1 MQVDSFEKLQNA
13 QTAVEGSIIEVSGN
27 ITMEQPVTFTNK
39 VTLKLTETANITY
52 TSDNN
57 AQIYLITLQ
66 DGSTLDMAAGARVVM
81 TGTGTQNANR
91 DWRVIYSDGALTVSQ
106 FAGEIT
112 VDNPEGVACMP
123 KMI

>member
-1 MQVDSFEKLQNA
+1 MNK
-13 QTAVEGSIIEVSGN
+13 TAVHAIIMVLTT
-27 ITMEQPVTFTNK
+27 ILAK
-39 VTLKLTETANITY
+39 VLGFCRELSLAFSY
-52 TSDNN
+52 
-57 AQIYLITLQ
+57 
-66 DGSTLDMAAGARVVM
+66 GAS
-81 TGTGTQNANR
+81 NNR

>member
-1 MQVDSFEKLQNA
+1 MTKMRTRIGSIVLAVAMLLTLLPVTAFADGTDQTVSPVQVDSFEKLQNA

-27 ITMEQPVTFTNK
+27 ITMEKPVTFTNK

-66 DGSTLDMAAGARVVM
+66 DGSTWTWLPGQ
-81 TGTGTQNANR
+81 G
-91 DWRVIYSDGALTVSQ
+91 SS
-106 FAGEIT
+106 
-112 VDNPEGVACMP
+112 
-123 KMI
+123 

>member
-1 MQVDSFEKLQNA
+1 
-13 QTAVEGSIIEVSGN
+13 
-27 ITMEQPVTFTNK
+27 
-39 VTLKLTETANITY
+39 
-52 TSDNN
+52 
-57 AQIYLITLQ
+57 
-66 DGSTLDMAAGARVVM
+66 M
-81 TGTGTQNANR
+81 TGTVTQNANR